1 MDNESDGEATI
12 SLGVT
17 DAEAKVNEFFSQTWS
32 VHPYPCN
39 ELYADCLPIA
49 AVTSVANPSH
59 SMHVPIATPI

>member
-1 MDNESDGEATI
+1 MDNESDGEAAI

-32 VHPYPCN
+32 VHPYPYN